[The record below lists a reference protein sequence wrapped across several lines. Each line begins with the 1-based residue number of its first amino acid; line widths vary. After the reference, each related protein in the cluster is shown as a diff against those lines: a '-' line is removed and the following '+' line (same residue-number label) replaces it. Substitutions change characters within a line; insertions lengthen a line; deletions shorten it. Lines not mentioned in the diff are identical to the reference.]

1 MTKEELLQALQ
12 NAYVVEQE
20 NENLLNDYRVDNS
33 SPYELTTEHY
43 EDDVC
48 CYSDEELEEDEE
60 VWEVQAHTPKE
71 FGIFLKKEYLDSYLF
86 QNVQHAKFRVSLL
99 QKKIAEMEEE

>member
-43 EDDVC
+43 EGDVC
-48 CYSDEELEEDEE
+48 CYSDEELEEDEK
-60 VWEVQAHTPKE
+60 VWEIQAHTPKE
-71 FGIFLKKEYLDSYLF
+71 FGIFLKENYCNRNRLNGMKMKNFS
-86 QNVQHAKFRVSLL
+86 V
-99 QKKIAEMEEE
+99 